1 MTAHHP
7 TLHRAPPP
15 AAARFRIDKFAVPA
29 HAVDEFVAQ
38 MKHLQSTL
46 QAQPGCANAAV
57 FTQLSGPGRFNVM
70 TWVEWED
77 QASVD
82 AAAAVMQK
90 RFASDGFDPKAFL
103 QRLGVEADLGVY
115 GEAA

>member
-7 TLHRAPPP
+7 THLP
-15 AAARFRIDKFAVPA
+15 ALTPSTRRFRVDKFAVPA

-70 TWVEWED
+70 TWVEWDD

-82 AAAAVMQK
+82 AAATVMQK